1 MNLLR
6 FLLSG
11 MVLSRTQIKDINLP
25 VCKDCKFFIPYENQE
40 QYTLGRCM
48 LFGKKDIISGEIT
61 YEFADVC
68 RISSNKC
75 GYTGTLYEATETGES
90 SNTTVGSIIHK

>member
-6 FLLSG
+6 FLLST
-11 MVLSRTQIKDINLP
+11 MVLPSTFIKDLHLP
-25 VCKDCKFFIPYENQE
+25 VCKDCKFFIPYENKE
-40 QYTLGRCM
+40 QYTLGRCR
-48 LFGKKDIISGEIT
+48 LFGKKNLVSGEIT

-75 GYTGTLYEATETGES
+75 GNNGTLYKDADATS
-90 SNTTVGSIIHK
+90 L

>member
-1 MNLLR
+1 M
-6 FLLSG
+6 
-11 MVLSRTQIKDINLP
+11 
-25 VCKDCKFFIPYENQE
+25 PYENKE

-48 LFGKKDIISGEIT
+48 LFAKKNIISGEIT

-75 GYTGTLYEATETGES
+75 GYNGTLYNVTE
-90 SNTTVGSIIHK
+90 

>member
-1 MNLLR
+1 MHLLQ
-6 FLLSG
+6 FLFYSILPG
-11 MVLSRTQIKDINLP
+11 TFIKDIQLP
-25 VCKDCKFFIPYENQE
+25 VCKDCKFFIPYENKE

-48 LFGKKDIISGEIT
+48 LFGKKNIISGEIT

-75 GYTGTLYEATETGES
+75 GYNGTLYKDVDAS
-90 SNTTVGSIIHK
+90 SV

>member
-1 MNLLR
+1 MKLLH
-6 FLLSG
+6 FLLST
-11 MVLSRTQIKDINLP
+11 MVGTFIKDIELP
-25 VCKDCKFFIPYENQE
+25 VCKDCKFFIPFENQE

-48 LFGKKDIISGEIT
+48 LFGKKNLVSGEIT

-75 GYTGTLYEATETGES
+75 GHNGTLYKHAEAS
-90 SNTTVGSIIHK
+90 SL